1 MTPPHHNRRRIATL
15 CLIGALMLYVVSTWY
30 QARFPALEYV
40 SAFAE
45 AAMIGGIADWFAVT
59 ALFRHPLGL
68 KIPHT
73 AIIPRNRARLGK
85 SLSGFIRENFLSET
99 YVRDSVRR
107 FDVAGALV
115 GWLSRP
121 DRRVMVAERLTQM
134 MSTSLSAVRQ
144 SAARDFLT
152 RTLRHHLGRINTARL
167 MGSALNV
174 LAAEGRHQAL
184 LDDSLARL
192 SRWLEVEDNQERVKH
207 FITGTVFKLFNPR
220 VMGREVSM
228 HRLAGWLINER
239 IVEQSARLISEVS
252 DDPDHPLRQHLDH
265 QFAEFIERMRHDP
278 ALARRLDR
286 LRDDLLDNDRLSDY
300 IAGVWEELMDWLAR
314 DLDAA
319 DSQSR
324 AWIEQFIEYYART
337 LEQDAPARE
346 WLNEQA
352 VALLPALVE
361 RNGPRIDAYIQ
372 RYLDSLD
379 SDEIVAQIEKNV
391 GNDLQFIR
399 INGTLV
405 GGLIGLVIHALTQL
419 VLTLQVG
426 A

>member
-1 MTPPHHNRRRIATL
+1 MTPPLHNRRRIATL
-15 CLIGALMLYVVSTWY
+15 CLLGALVLYVVSIWY
-30 QARFPALEYV
+30 QGRFPALEYV

-85 SLSGFIRENFLSET
+85 SLSGFIRENFLSEA

-115 GWLSRP
+115 NWLSRP
-121 DRRVMVAERLTQM
+121 ERRAMVAERLTQA

-167 MGSALNV
+167 MGSALSV

-252 DDPDHPLRQHLDH
+252 DDPDHPLRHHLDR

-278 ALARRLDR
+278 AFARRLDR
-286 LRDDLLDNDRLSDY
+286 LRDDILNNDRLSDY
-300 IAGVWEELMDWLAR
+300 VAGVWEELMDWLAR
-314 DLDAA
+314 DLKAQ

-324 AWIEQFIEYYART
+324 AWLEHFIDYYART
-337 LEQDAPARE
+337 LEHDAPARE

-352 VALLPALVE
+352 VTLLPAMVE
-361 RNGPRIDAYIQ
+361 RNGSRIDDYIQ

-405 GGLIGLVIHALTQL
+405 GGLIGLAIHALTQL
-419 VLTLQVG
+419 VLTL
-426 A
+426 

>member
-1 MTPPHHNRRRIATL
+1 MTLPHHNRRRIATL
-15 CLIGALMLYVVSTWY
+15 CLLGALVLYAVSTWY
-30 QARFPALEYV
+30 QGRLPALEYV

-73 AIIPRNRARLGK
+73 AIIPRNRARLGR
-85 SLSGFIRENFLSET
+85 SLSGFIRENFLSEA

-107 FDVAGALV
+107 FDVAGALA

-121 DRRVMVAERLTQM
+121 ERRAMVAERLTQA

-167 MGSALNV
+167 MGSALSV
-174 LAAEGRHQAL
+174 LAAEGRHQVL
-184 LDDSLARL
+184 LDDSLTRL

-207 FITGTVFKLFNPR
+207 FITDTVFKLFNPR

-252 DDPDHPLRQHLDH
+252 DDPDHPLRHHLDR
-265 QFAEFIERMRHDP
+265 QFADFIEQLRHDP
-278 ALARRLDR
+278 AFARRLDR
-286 LRDDLLDNDRLSDY
+286 LRDDLLDNDRLSHY

-314 DLDAA
+314 DLKAH
-319 DSQSR
+319 DSRSR
-324 AWIEQFIEYYART
+324 AWIEHFIEYYART
-337 LEQDAPARE
+337 LEHDAPARD

-352 VALLPALVE
+352 VTLLPALVE

-379 SDEIVAQIEKNV
+379 SDEIVDQIEKNV

-405 GGLIGLVIHALTQL
+405 GGLIGLTIHAVTQL
-419 VLTLQVG
+419 VLTL
-426 A
+426 